1 MKPEKKLT
9 KVEMITEMM
18 SDPTLT
24 QQKRNRLFNLTRAM
38 VEKAYKEFKERVA
51 KE

>member
-9 KVEMITEMM
+9 KVETITEMM

-24 QQKRNRLFNLTRAM
+24 AVKTEL
-38 VEKAYKEFKERVA
+38 VI
-51 KE
+51 